1 MNCYFRLS
9 PIKDYLKMFITLS
22 NIKTGIQMKKSL
34 CLVPRLKG
42 EDPNLLTKTIII
54 IRWS

>member
-54 IRWS
+54 IR